1 MTRPPRLGNHAL
13 HLLDLGLGPSKGAEL
28 CVGGGCCQS
37 DEEATQ
43 HNITHY
49 ENDSAVRSGGTVDEE
64 DGYGS
69 SR

>member
-28 CVGGGCCQS
+28 CFGGVVVS

-43 HNITHY
+43 HNTTHITKRFGRT
-49 ENDSAVRSGGTVDEE
+49 ERRDGGRKE

-69 SR
+69 R